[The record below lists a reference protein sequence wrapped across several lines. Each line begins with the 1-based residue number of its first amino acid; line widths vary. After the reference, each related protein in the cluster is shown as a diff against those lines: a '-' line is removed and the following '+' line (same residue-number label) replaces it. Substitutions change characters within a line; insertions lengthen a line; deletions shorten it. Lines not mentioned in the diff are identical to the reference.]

1 MMININGTA
10 FVLFDIKC
18 VSAEHNFKIKSI
30 FCLNYLFYGV
40 KVFVYRI

>member
-1 MMININGTA
+1 MMIKINGTE

-18 VSAEHNFKIKSI
+18 VSAEHNFKIKN
-30 FCLNYLFYGV
+30 FFLNYLFYGV